1 MKRAVITGATGAI
14 GTALVE
20 ELVSNGIE
28 VLVLCREGSKRNVQ
42 IPDSKLVSRKYCAL
56 NELATIQNDTGKTY
70 DVFYHFAWDGTTGVT
85 RNDMYRQNQNVRYA
99 LDAVAAAKRFGCH
112 TFIGAGSQAE
122 YGRVEGVLKP
132 NTPVFPEI
140 GYGMGKLCA
149 GQMTREYTHQLGM
162 KHIWTRIL
170 SIYGPNDG
178 AQSMVMSTINKLRNG
193 EVPEFTKGEQLWD
206 YLYSGDAANAFRLL
220 GEKGHDGKVYVLGS
234 GHAEPLAVYIEK
246 IHEIVAPNAEI
257 RLGAIPYSEK
267 QVMHLEAD
275 ITELKKDTGWYP
287 EVSFEDGVK
296 SIVHCIKSGE
306 EQGTSS
312 LMPDKVVHRN

>member
-1 MKRAVITGATGAI
+1 MKRAVITGATGAV
-14 GTALVE
+14 GTALVK
-20 ELVSNGIE
+20 ELASNGIE

-42 IPDSKLVSRKYCAL
+42 IPNSKLVSKKYCAL
-56 NELATIQNDTGKTY
+56 SELATIQNDTGKNY
-70 DVFYHFAWDGTTGVT
+70 DVFYHFAWDGTTGAT

-99 LDAVAAAKRFGCH
+99 LDAVTAAKRFGCH

-122 YGRVEGVLKP
+122 YGRVEGVLKS

-149 GQMTREYTHQLGM
+149 GQMTREYAHQLGM

-234 GHAEPLAVYIEK
+234 GHAKPLAAYIEK
-246 IHEIVAPNAEI
+246 IHEIVAPNSEI
-257 RLGAIPYSEK
+257 RLGVIPYSEK

-275 ITELKKDTGWYP
+275 I
-287 EVSFEDGVK
+287 
-296 SIVHCIKSGE
+296 
-306 EQGTSS
+306 SS
-312 LMPDKVVHRN
+312 LYDDLGWTPKISFSEGISMTLNTIRGESSLLP